1 MLCGLN
7 TRSTANNILRVSMSL
22 KLAVTVLFWVINR
35 MEFGRLAVVVEAA
48 GIICSH
54 RRRPSRTDGMHHPL
68 VTDPNHDHYL
78 SQGATLL

>member
-48 GIICSH
+48 GIIG
-54 RRRPSRTDGMHHPL
+54 TG
-68 VTDPNHDHYL
+68 
-78 SQGATLL
+78 GAPAGQMSCIIP